1 MFVVEGAVTEQKAIG
16 RHFAGKVFLGKRR
29 PLVRKLRL
37 IADQYQTAAKTL
49 APEGVDC
56 LCAGL
61 AAAYDEDAGNDRTP
75 RN

>member
-1 MFVVEGAVTEQKAIG
+1 VFVVEGAVTEQEAVG

-29 PLVRKLRL
+29 PLVWKLRL
-37 IADQYQTAAKTL
+37 IADQHQTAAKTL
-49 APEGVDC
+49 APEGVDR

-61 AAAYDEDAGNDRTP
+61 AAANNEDGGDDRTP